1 MYPGDRWSTHDRL
14 LMIAWNIY
22 IYKNSIPFLVHLLS
36 PAVPFS
42 TPQQKGRVLILEIT
56 GMRHSIVEWLLGE
69 TVKKRNRSTH
79 DLLYMFSLANQI
91 IRSSSRPPS
100 KRVLCSLL
108 ASWSSVTKNNNNKRS
123 NSNEEYRWVIGMG
136 LQLNSIDSL
145 LHFIHFKGRIELRL
159 IRQCFCCCCCCRY

>member
-1 MYPGDRWSTHDRL
+1 M
-14 LMIAWNIY
+14 
-22 IYKNSIPFLVHLLS
+22 HLLS
-36 PAVPFS
+36 PPAVPFS

-79 DLLYMFSLANQI
+79 DLLYMFSPPT
-91 IRSSSRPPS
+91 RSLDQVAGRLPRESFVPYSHHDHQLQTTTTTTEVTAMKS
-100 KRVLCSLL
+100 I
-108 ASWSSVTKNNNNKRS
+108 SV
-123 NSNEEYRWVIGMG
+123 VIGMG